1 MFHRCARALKLV
13 HVKEINRMKLNRRV
27 SLSLSIMTSMAA
39 APSTSFAQLD
49 LNNGFYLAGSLGAAL
64 QNGHSFS
71 VVTQSS
77 SGSTS
82 SEGNANLGTGLSATF
97 APGLAFNDNLRSDIE
112 FSYRDKPGK
121 GDGIAEKAYSAIA
134 DVWVD
139 VLHQYGYFIY
149 FGGGLGL
156 AEINLQDSGNGSDSD
171 IAPAWQIGGGAGLTL
186 LSHWALS
193 ADFRRLTG
201 FDKST
206 FDLQGNQE
214 LKTRYDTNAVTLS
227 LRYSF
232 GALPSPLFDF
242 SLFGQS
248 DE

>member
-1 MFHRCARALKLV
+1 M
-13 HVKEINRMKLNRRV
+13 RMNRRA
-27 SLSLSIMTSMAA
+27 SFHAIFCLSIAVLLA
-39 APSTSFAQLD
+39 VAPSTSLAQLD
-49 LNNGFYLAGSLGAAL
+49 LNNGLYLAGSLGAAL

-71 VVTQSS
+71 VATQSS

-82 SEGNANLGTGLSATF
+82 SDGTANFGTGLSATF
-97 APGLAFNDNLRSDIE
+97 ASGLAFNDNLRSDIE

-121 GDGIAEKAYSAIA
+121 SDGINEKAYSAIA
-134 DVWVD
+134 NIWVD

-149 FGGGLGL
+149 FGGGLGV
-156 AEINLQDSGNGSDSD
+156 ADINLQDSGNGSDSD
-171 IAPAWQIGGGAGLTL
+171 IAPAWQIGGGGGLTL

-193 ADFRRLTG
+193 ADFRRITG

-206 FDLQGNQE
+206 FDLQGNQQ
-214 LKTRYDTNAVTLS
+214 LKTRYDTNAVSLS

-232 GALPSPLFDF
+232 GAMSSPLFDF
-242 SLFGQS
+242 SWFGQS

>member
-1 MFHRCARALKLV
+1 M
-13 HVKEINRMKLNRRV
+13 RMNRRV
-27 SLSLSIMTSMAA
+27 SLSLSIAA
-39 APSTSFAQLD
+39 LLVATPSISFAQID
-49 LNNGFYLAGSLGAAL
+49 LSNGLYLAGSLGAAL
-64 QNGHSFS
+64 QNGHSYS
-71 VVTQSS
+71 VSTQSS
-77 SGSTS
+77 AGAIS
-82 SEGNANLGTGLSATF
+82 SDGTANFGTGLSATF

-121 GDGIAEKAYSAIA
+121 GDGIAEKAYSAMA
-134 DVWVD
+134 NVWVD

-171 IAPAWQIGGGAGLTL
+171 IAPAWQIGGGGGLTL
-186 LSHWALS
+186 LSHWAVS

-206 FDLQGNQE
+206 FDLQGNQQ

-232 GALPSPLFDF
+232 GAMPSPLLDI